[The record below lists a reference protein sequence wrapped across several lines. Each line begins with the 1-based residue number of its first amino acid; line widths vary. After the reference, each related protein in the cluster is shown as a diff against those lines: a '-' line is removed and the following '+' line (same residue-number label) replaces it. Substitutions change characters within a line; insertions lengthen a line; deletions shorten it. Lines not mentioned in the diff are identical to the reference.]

1 MLISKRYLRLMTG
14 FLLCSTLLAAQDNRP
29 KNIILF
35 IGDGMGIAQ
44 ITAGRTVKGK
54 LELERFRDLGLLITH
69 SADNYLT
76 DSAAGATALATGVKT
91 YNGAIG
97 VDVNKKP
104 LKTVLEYAEQAG
116 KATGLIS
123 TSSVTHA
130 TPASFAAHVDSR
142 KKDNEIAEG
151 MSRSG
156 VDVLI
161 GGGLAYFL
169 PESAEGSKRDD
180 ELDLLSRLAKPQQ
193 IVRTAEAFRAYSGK
207 EKLVAL
213 LADKHMGKA
222 DERPLTLKEMT
233 RKAIEIL
240 SQDEDGFFLMVEG
253 SQIDWGGHGNDT
265 EYIIMEMV
273 DFDAAVGEG
282 LDFAESNGE
291 TLVIVTADH
300 ETGGFSLEKGSIAE
314 HKVEKGDFTTN
325 YHTAEM
331 VPLLAAGPSARL
343 LTGIHQNTHVGTVMI
358 SLIK

>member
-1 MLISKRYLRLMTG
+1 MMRMKWSPALMAAL
-14 FLLCSTLLAAQDNRP
+14 LLCSVSIFAQEKKP

-35 IGDGMGIAQ
+35 IGDGMGVPQ
-44 ITAGRTVKGK
+44 ITAGRTVKGE
-54 LELERFRDLGLLITH
+54 LQLERFRELGLLITH
-69 SADNYLT
+69 SADSYLT

-97 VDVNKKP
+97 VDMDKKP

-116 KATGLIS
+116 KATGLVS
-123 TSSVTHA
+123 TSSITHA

-142 KKDNEIAEG
+142 KKDNEIAES

-161 GGGLAYFL
+161 GGGLGYFL
-169 PESAEGSKRDD
+169 PKSAKDSKRDD
-180 ELDLLSRLAKPQQ
+180 ELDLLARLAKPEQV
-193 IVRTAEAFRAYSGK
+193 VRTAEALRAYSGK
-207 EKLVAL
+207 DKLIAL
-213 LADKHMGKA
+213 LATKHMGKA
-222 DERPLTLKEMT
+222 DERPVTLAEMT
-233 RKAIEIL
+233 RKAIDIL

-253 SQIDWGGHGNDT
+253 SQIDWGGHANDS
-265 EYIIMEMV
+265 EYIIMEMI
-273 DFDAAVGEG
+273 DFDAAVGTG

-300 ETGGFSLEKGSIAE
+300 ETGGFALEKGSVDE
-314 HKVEKGDFTTN
+314 HKLEKGDFTTN

-331 VPLLAAGPSARL
+331 VPLFAAGPSAHL
-343 LTGIHQNTHVGTVMI
+343 LTGIHQNTHVGKIMI